1 MSKYGFEKGD
11 LLKYIDYVKNES
23 YVGLY
28 LRPVE
33 YPATGGNDVHLL
45 IPVILAGEGN
55 PLSIRRELGKQ
66 IETRMC
72 CQPGGTSTTRR
83 CHPQV
88 TRVDEHNAGAMNIRK
103 P

>member
-33 YPATGGNDVHLL
+33 YPATGGNDIVVLGGVEQVVWNGWQCDKL
-45 IPVILAGEGN
+45 EKGEGTC
-55 PLSIRRELGKQ
+55 K
-66 IETRMC
+66 
-72 CQPGGTSTTRR
+72 
-83 CHPQV
+83 
-88 TRVDEHNAGAMNIRK
+88 
-103 P
+103 